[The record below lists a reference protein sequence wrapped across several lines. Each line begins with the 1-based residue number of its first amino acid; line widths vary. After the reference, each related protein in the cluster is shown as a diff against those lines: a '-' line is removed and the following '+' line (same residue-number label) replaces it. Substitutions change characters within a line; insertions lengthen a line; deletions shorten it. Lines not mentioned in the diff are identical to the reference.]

1 MIKFSKFHGVWPY
14 LRKQDLVK
22 NLRNG
27 NLRKYVLGKNL
38 EIVHSQ
44 KYILAKLLKKSIRE
58 NKSL

>member
-38 EIVHSQ
+38 EIVRSQ
-44 KYILAKLLKKSIRE
+44 KYILAKLLKKIHS
-58 NKSL
+58 